1 MKILKTKN
9 FVALKESLILSIITI
24 FSTSLLTVGT
34 VLGQNSGMDGNAI
47 DNNQSQIVLSKTAT
61 GSTLITNNTAYVSG
75 FDTTYII
82 SGNLNDIKGSIH
94 IIITSIIDD
103 FTKSAN
109 IGYVKISNSMSNS
122 SGTQIA
128 NPFASNDQIK
138 QKVQDLLDK
147 SISESNNV
155 GLVTVRCSFG
165 SSLDQFSC
173 IMNPLSQ

>member
-109 IGYVKISNSMSNS
+109 IGYVKISNSM
-122 SGTQIA
+122 
-128 NPFASNDQIK
+128 
-138 QKVQDLLDK
+138 
-147 SISESNNV
+147 
-155 GLVTVRCSFG
+155 
-165 SSLDQFSC
+165 
-173 IMNPLSQ
+173 

>member
-9 FVALKESLILSIITI
+9 FVTLRESLILSIITI

-34 VLGQNSGMDGNAI
+34 ALGQNSGMDGNAI
-47 DNNQSQIVLSKTAT
+47 DNQSQIVLSKTAT

-75 FDTTYII
+75 FDTTYSI

-128 NPFASNDQIK
+128 NPFASIDQIK

-147 SISESNNV
+147 SISESRNM

-173 IMNPLSQ
+173 VMNPLSQ